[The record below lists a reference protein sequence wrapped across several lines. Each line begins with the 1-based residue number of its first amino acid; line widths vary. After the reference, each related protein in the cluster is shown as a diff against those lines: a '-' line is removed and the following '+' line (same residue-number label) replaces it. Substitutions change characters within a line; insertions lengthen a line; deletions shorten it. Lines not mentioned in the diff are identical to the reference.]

1 MFSVYILQ
9 SEQTGQYYF
18 GQTNNLEA
26 RLERHQKNYV
36 KSTKNKGPWTLVWT
50 TVAQSRSEAMRLEKK
65 LKGFKKRERIERF
78 IAHRKS

>member
-9 SEQTGQYYF
+9 SEKTGQYYF

-50 TVAQSRSEAMRLEKK
+50 TVVESRSEAMRLEKK
-65 LKGFKKRERIERF
+65 LKGFKKRERVERF
-78 IAHRKS
+78 ITNVKS

>member
-36 KSTKNKGPWTLVWT
+36 TSTKNKGPWTLVWT
-50 TVAQSRSEAMRLEKK
+50 TVVQSRSEAMRLEKK
-65 LKGFKKRERIERF
+65 LKG
-78 IAHRKS
+78 